1 MKQCVLA
8 KIFSFGSKEHRFDK
22 FKNEKIKIK
31 KRVRRLVIWL
41 LQIFFL
47 PKDPEKVGF
56 IAASQTRNH
65 PHLFPEEN
73 NKHTLFH
80 PVCCTPT

>member
-8 KIFSFGSKEHRFDK
+8 KIFSFGLKQHRFDK
-22 FKNEKIKIK
+22 FKNEKKIK

-47 PKDPEKVGF
+47 PKDLEKVGS
-56 IAASQTRNH
+56 IATSQTQNH

-73 NKHTLFH
+73 NKHTLTI
-80 PVCCTPT
+80 CTPT

>member
-31 KRVRRLVIWL
+31 KRVRRLVI
-41 LQIFFL
+41 
-47 PKDPEKVGF
+47 
-56 IAASQTRNH
+56 
-65 PHLFPEEN
+65 
-73 NKHTLFH
+73 
-80 PVCCTPT
+80 